1 MQSGEASEVEYEVVQ
16 PDGTKRWVFSKATP
30 KGEMGAPDHLL
41 GVVLDITD
49 RKHAETE
56 AEHQRRG
63 MAHLTRVSIFSAHF
77 RAPWHTS

>member
-30 KGEMGAPDHLL
+30 KGEMGTPDHLL

-49 RKHAETE
+49 GSMRKPK
-56 AEHQRRG
+56 R
-63 MAHLTRVSIFSAHF
+63 SISDAGW
-77 RAPWHTS
+77 RT